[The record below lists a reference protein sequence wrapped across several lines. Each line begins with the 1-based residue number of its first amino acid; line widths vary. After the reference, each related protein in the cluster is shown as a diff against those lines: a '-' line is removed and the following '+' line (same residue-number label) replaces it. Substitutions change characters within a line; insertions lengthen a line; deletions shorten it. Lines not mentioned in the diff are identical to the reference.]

1 MTASDRALLLAEV
14 ADRADLEKAFFYVA
28 KFYLENSEDLNKEVS
43 LPSGEL
49 IAKIISTLKT

>member
-28 KFYLENSEDLNKEVS
+28 KFYLENSEDADDLSV
-43 LPSGEL
+43 GEL
-49 IAKIISTLKT
+49 IANIISTLKP